1 MPRTAQEGKL
11 QAMRLRSIPTL
22 VLLGV
27 LVVSSAGCDQIKK
40 AITPAPIVTH
50 VTVAAK
56 VAKPDAKINGTP
68 KEGAPANLPFWEGA
82 GVTHAKLIKADSGD
96 SWLLTLSTPDAFSD
110 VVAGMATGF
119 QDAGWQVESQDAS
132 SGETS
137 TTVLTVAGP
146 DAAGVVT
153 IAAQKNKTTQI
164 DYAITDAAK

>member
-1 MPRTAQEGKL
+1 M
-11 QAMRLRSIPTL
+11 
-22 VLLGV
+22 
-27 LVVSSAGCDQIKK
+27 SSAGCDQVKK

-56 VAKPDAKINGTP
+56 VAKPDAKIIGTP
-68 KEGAPANLPFWEGA
+68 KEGAPANLPLWEGA
-82 GVTHAKLIKADSGD
+82 GVTHAKLIKTDSGD
-96 SWLLTLSTPDAFSD
+96 SWLLTLTTPDAFSD

-132 SGETS
+132 GDTS

-164 DYAITDAAK
+164 DYAITNSTK